1 MTRSVDLLYPPGPPH
16 APIPI
21 ALQSEYDRRCRSSS
35 SSSSTLAAAAA
46 GGEGS
51 TSTIT
56 TSTTT
61 GWHELKIPGG
71 YSTTKEGNG
80 KGIDSIPFTVGGH
93 TWYIKYYP
101 DGNNDKSAGWV
112 SIYLYLVVGDHP
124 SNVNVKAK
132 YKFTLI
138 SDDDVDL
145 SSYTRTCSGYSFWSP
160 GKARGF
166 YQFVKSTDMEASLK
180 GHAFRV
186 RCDVTVVKETCVN
199 TTPTTTDTS
208 LITIPP
214 PDLHHHLGVLLDDTK
229 VGGDVSFTVSGER
242 FVAHKY
248 VLAARSP
255 VLMAELFGPMKENT
269 ATMSSIQIHDVEPS
283 VFRAMLR
290 FIYTD
295 SMPEVEDDE
304 EFSEVG
310 MAQHLLVAAD
320 KYGLQRLKAMCE
332 VKLLE
337 LMDVRDVATTMTLAE
352 QHGCEGL
359 KEGCF
364 RFMRCPGVIKAV
376 MASEGFQHLRT
387 SCPFLIEEMLAKL
400 AP

>member
-1 MTRSVDLLYPPGPPH
+1 MS
-16 APIPI
+16 I
-21 ALQSEYDRRCRSSS
+21 SSS
-35 SSSSTLAAAAA
+35 GS
-46 GGEGS
+46 EGS

-56 TSTTT
+56 TTTTT

-71 YSTTKEGNG
+71 YTTSKEGNG

-112 SIYLYLVVGDHP
+112 SIYLYLAADDHP
-124 SNVNVKAK
+124 SNLNVNAVKAK

-138 SDDDVDL
+138 SDDEAGDDVDL
-145 SSYTRTCSGYSFWSP
+145 SSYTRTSSGYSFWSP

-186 RCDVTVVKETCVN
+186 RCDVTVVKEACIN
-199 TTPTTTDTS
+199 TSPTTTDTS

-214 PDLHHHLGVLLDDTK
+214 PDLHRHLGDLLDTE
-229 VGGDVSFTVSGER
+229 VGGDVTFTVGGER
-242 FVAHKY
+242 FIAHKY

-255 VLMAELFGPMKENT
+255 VLMAELFGHMKENT
-269 ATMSSIQIHDVEPS
+269 MPS
-283 VFRAMLR
+283 
-290 FIYTD
+290 D
-295 SMPEVEDDE
+295 
-304 EFSEVG
+304 G
-310 MAQHLLVAAD
+310 
-320 KYGLQRLKAMCE
+320 
-332 VKLLE
+332 
-337 LMDVRDVATTMTLAE
+337 ATTVTLAE

-364 RFMRCPGVIKAV
+364 RFMRCPGVTKAV